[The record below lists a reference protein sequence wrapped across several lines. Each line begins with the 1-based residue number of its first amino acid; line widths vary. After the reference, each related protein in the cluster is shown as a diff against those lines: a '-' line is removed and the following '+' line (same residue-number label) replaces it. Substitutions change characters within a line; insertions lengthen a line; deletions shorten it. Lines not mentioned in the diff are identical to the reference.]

1 MGRADH
7 RPEDGFAVV
16 PKDAGAPRRPSL
28 FPRRRRVSRLT
39 SAASLGAAGRADI
52 RVRLPDGEW
61 SPTYRAGA
69 NQFVVDRAKPQ
80 AAYRYA
86 GR

>member
-1 MGRADH
+1 
-7 RPEDGFAVV
+7 
-16 PKDAGAPRRPSL
+16 
-28 FPRRRRVSRLT
+28 VSRLT